1 MKAYLSC
8 TLNIGGCLLPR
19 TREALLVKFDYLD
32 FLSCLQVLGEEN
44 QRDIVE
50 FCKQEGLVLL
60 ADEVNELFFKI
71 LDIQL
76 N

>member
-8 TLNIGGCLLPR
+8 TLNIGGCLLLR
-19 TREALLVKFDYLD
+19 IHEALLIKFDNLN
-32 FLSCLQVLGEEN
+32 FLSCLQVLGEAN